1 MKLPDLLDEANLLEW
16 AGVSIGRYEAH
27 RLFLSMKKLSESLPG
42 DVGRL
47 RFFGKIFSR
56 GLPYVIVE
64 GLSPEDEEGTDD
76 KLQEG
81 RNGGNKYAYWVARST
96 DVAVEEWVKL
106 PNVTMAQVVVSRKI
120 KRLLSG
126 DIDAPV
132 PSFPPFPGT
141 ERHLLRAI
149 IARIAGATLI
159 SPDGFFDMDDESDPP
174 VAKEA
179 EAEALNERFPKSSS
193 DLKEAEGWKHH
204 EVELNVLGRVLAMP
218 EVLDDEGNPVEPDEP
233 IEVTAPLKEITPEAW
248 TLRVCPGGSGTTA
261 VSAVS
266 ARSLTWPGAV
276 AVAQGR
282 RYVNIYLGHGVMYE
296 PSRYTPSLPAPVQ
309 AEWAPPSED
318 DPDAGS
324 AVVLLE
330 QVDVKVDP
338 TPPVPEGEEAP
349 EEE

>member
-1 MKLPDLLDEANLLEW
+1 M
-16 AGVSIGRYEAH
+16 
-27 RLFLSMKKLSESLPG
+27 
-42 DVGRL
+42 

-56 GLPYVIVE
+56 GSPYVIVE
-64 GLSPEDEEGTDD
+64 GLSPEDEEGIDE

-81 RNGGNKYAYWVARST
+81 RTGGNKYAYWVARST

-106 PNVTMAQVVVSRKI
+106 PNVTMAQVVVSRQI
-120 KRLLSG
+120 KRLLTG

-141 ERHLLRAI
+141 ERHLLRAL

-159 SPDGFFDMDDESDPP
+159 SPDGFFDMDDEADPP

-193 DLKEAEGWKHH
+193 DLKEPEGWKHH

-218 EVLDDEGNPVEPDEP
+218 EVLDDEGNPIEPDEP
-233 IEVTAPLKEITPEAW
+233 TELTPPLKEITPEGW

-282 RYVNIYLGHGVMYE
+282 RYVNVYMGHGVMYE
-296 PSRYTPSLPAPVQ
+296 SKRYTPSLPAPIQ
-309 AEWAPPSED
+309 GEWAPPAEED
-318 DPDAGS
+318 AEG
-324 AVVLLE
+324 AVVLVE
-330 QVDVKVDP
+330 QVDVMVDP
-338 TPPVPEGEEAP
+338 TPPVAEGEEAA